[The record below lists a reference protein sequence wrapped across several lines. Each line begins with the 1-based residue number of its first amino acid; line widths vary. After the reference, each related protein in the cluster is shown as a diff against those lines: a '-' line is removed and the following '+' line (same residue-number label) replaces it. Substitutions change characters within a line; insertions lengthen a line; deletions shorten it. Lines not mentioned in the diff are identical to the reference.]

1 MSDLLAVEPPPP
13 VPSRGGEGRRL
24 AQTAGAW
31 RPGRWVFLAV
41 LVWLGVGWG
50 STHPLGKIA
59 TETGHGP
66 FGLIFWQ
73 QVVMVVVL
81 GAIALVRRKGMLLT
95 PAALRFYV
103 VVAVLGTVIP
113 NGTFYTAVAHLP
125 SGIMSII
132 IAMIP
137 MLAFPMALVLG
148 MDRFSALRLVGLV
161 MGLVGVALLA
171 APGAALPDAA
181 MLGWLPVALVG
192 PLFYALEATYV
203 AHRGTQGMDALQAML
218 GASLAGLLL
227 CAPVMLILDQGYS
240 PLPLGRDDLALAVSS
255 ALHALLYASYVW
267 LAATAGAVFAAQSSY
282 LVTAA
287 GMVWA
292 MVLLG
297 ERPNATVWLALGVML
312 AGLALVQPRARV
324 KAVGA

>member
-1 MSDLLAVEPPPP
+1 MSEVTVAAP
-13 VPSRGGEGRRL
+13 VPGS
-24 AQTAGAW
+24 W
-31 RPGRWVFLAV
+31 KPGRWFFVGV

-73 QVVMVVVL
+73 QVVMVAVL
-81 GAIALVRRKGMLLT
+81 GAIALVRRKGMKLT
-95 PAALRFYV
+95 GPALRFYV
-103 VVAVLGTVIP
+103 VVAVLGTIIP
-113 NGTFYTAVAHLP
+113 NGTFYASISHLP

-137 MLAFPMALVLG
+137 MLAFPMALALG
-148 MDRFSALRLVGLV
+148 MDRFSALRLVGL
-161 MGLVGVALLA
+161 GLGLFGVLLLA
-171 APGAALPDAA
+171 APGAALPEAA

-192 PLFYALEATYV
+192 PLFYAMEATYV
-203 AHRGTQGMDALQAML
+203 AWRGTEGMDALQAML
-218 GASLAGLLL
+218 GASLAGLVL
-227 CAPVMLILDQGYS
+227 CAPVMLVLDQGYS
-240 PLPLGRDDLALAVSS
+240 PLPLERDDWALALSS

-287 GMVWA
+287 GMIWA
-292 MVLLG
+292 MLLLG
-297 ERPNATVWLALGVML
+297 ERPSATVWLALAVML
-312 AGLALVQPRARV
+312 AGVALVQPRQRAKKV
-324 KAVGA
+324 EG

>member
-1 MSDLLAVEPPPP
+1 VSEVTVAAP
-13 VPSRGGEGRRL
+13 VPGS
-24 AQTAGAW
+24 W
-31 RPGRWVFLAV
+31 KPGRWFFVGV

-81 GAIALVRRKGMLLT
+81 GAIALVRRKGIRLT
-95 PAALRFYV
+95 GPALRFYV
-103 VVAVLGTVIP
+103 VVAVLGTLIP
-113 NGTFYTAVAHLP
+113 NGTFYASVAHLP

-137 MLAFPMALVLG
+137 MLAFPMALALG
-148 MDRFSALRLVGLV
+148 MDRFSALRLVGLA
-161 MGLVGVALLA
+161 MGLCGVLLLA
-171 APGAALPDAA
+171 APGAALPETA
-181 MLGWLPVALVG
+181 MLAWLPVALVG
-192 PLFYALEATYV
+192 PLFYAMEATYV
-203 AHRGTQGMDALQAML
+203 AWRGTEGMDALQAML
-218 GASLAGLLL
+218 GASLAGLIL
-227 CAPVMLILDQGYS
+227 CAPVMLVLDQSYS
-240 PLPLGRDDLALAVSS
+240 PWPLGRDDLALALSS

-287 GMVWA
+287 GMIWA

-297 ERPNATVWLALGVML
+297 ERPNATVWLALAVML
-312 AGLALVQPRARV
+312 SGVALVQPRARA
-324 KAVGA
+324 KTGEA

>member
-1 MSDLLAVEPPPP
+1 MTDAAVAPPPQ
-13 VPSRGGEGRRL
+13 PSPTRGEG
-24 AQTAGAW
+24 GAW
-31 RPGRWVFLAV
+31 RPGRWFFLGV

-59 TETGHGP
+59 TETGHGA

-73 QVVMVVVL
+73 QVVMVAVL
-81 GAIALVRRKGMLLT
+81 GAIALVRRKGMRLT
-95 PAALRFYV
+95 VPAVRFYV

-113 NGTFYTAVAHLP
+113 NGTFYASVAHLP

-137 MLAFPMALVLG
+137 MLAFPMALALG
-148 MDRFSALRLVGLV
+148 MDRFSAPRLAGLA
-161 MGLVGVALLA
+161 MGLLGVALLA

-192 PLFYALEATYV
+192 PLFYAIEATYV

-218 GASLAGLLL
+218 GASLAGLIL
-227 CAPVMLILDQGYS
+227 CAPLMLVLDQGYS
-240 PLPLGRDDLALAVSS
+240 PLPLGRDDLALALSS

-267 LAATAGAVFAAQSSY
+267 LAATAGSVFAAQSSY

-297 ERPNATVWLALGVML
+297 ERPTATVWLALGVML
-312 AGLALVQPRARV
+312 AGVALVQPRRRG
-324 KAVGA
+324 KAVGG

>member
-1 MSDLLAVEPPPP
+1 MTDVAVAAPAPGH
-13 VPSRGGEGRRL
+13 SK
-24 AQTAGAW
+24 
-31 RPGRWVFLAV
+31 PGRWFYVGV
-41 LVWLGVGWG
+41 LLWLGIGWG

-81 GAIALVRRKGMLLT
+81 GSIALVRRKGISLT

-103 VVAVLGTVIP
+103 IVAVLGTLIP
-113 NGTFYTAVAHLP
+113 NGTFYASVVHLP
-125 SGIMSII
+125 SGVMSII

-137 MLAFPMALVLG
+137 MLAFPMALALG
-148 MDRFSALRLVGLV
+148 MDRFSSLRLAGLA
-161 MGLVGVALLA
+161 MGLSGVALLA

-181 MLGWLPVALVG
+181 MLGWLPVAMIG
-192 PLFYALEATYV
+192 PLFYAMEATYV

-218 GASLAGLLL
+218 GASLAGLIL
-227 CAPVMLILDQGYS
+227 CLPVMLALDQGYS
-240 PLPLGRDDLALAVSS
+240 PLPLGRDDAALALSS

-267 LAATAGAVFAAQSSY
+267 LAATTGAVFAAQSSY

-287 GMVWA
+287 GMIWA

-297 ERPNATVWLALGVML
+297 ERPNATVWLALAVML
-312 AGLALVQPRARV
+312 AGVALVQPRERTKTVEA
-324 KAVGA
+324 

>member
-1 MSDLLAVEPPPP
+1 MSDVLAVASPPPS
-13 VPSRGGEGRRL
+13 PSRGGEAGRI
-24 AQTAGAW
+24 
-31 RPGRWVFLAV
+31 RPGRWFFVLV

-81 GAIALVRRKGMLLT
+81 GLIALVRRKGMSLQ
-95 PAALRFYV
+95 PAAIRFYV
-103 VVAVLGTVIP
+103 IVAVLGTVIP
-113 NGTFYTAVAHLP
+113 NGTFYASVVHLP

-137 MLAFPMALVLG
+137 MLAFPMALALG
-148 MDRFSALRLVGLV
+148 LDRFSALRLVGLV
-161 MGLVGVALLA
+161 LGLAGVALLA
-171 APGAALPDAA
+171 APGAALPDPA
-181 MLGWLPVALVG
+181 MLAWLPVALVG
-192 PLFYALEATYV
+192 PLFYAMEATYV
-203 AHRGTQGMDALQAML
+203 SWRGTQGMDALQAML
-218 GASLAGLLL
+218 GASLAGLILV
-227 CAPVMLILDQGYS
+227 APVMLVLDQGYS
-240 PLPLGRDDLALAVSS
+240 PWPLGRDDGALALSS
-255 ALHALLYASYVW
+255 ALHALLYATYVW

-297 ERPNATVWLALGVML
+297 ERPSATVWLALAVML
-312 AGLALVQPRARV
+312 AGVALVQPRARA
-324 KAVGA
+324 KREAG